1 MISSNFLQIA
11 TMFSNS
17 FIGIND
23 YQNDWKER
31 IKQQWQESKSL
42 PRKQKKAKRKELNL
56 DWSIANYN
64 PFNF

>member
-11 TMFSNS
+11 SIFSNS

-31 IKQQWQESKSL
+31 IKQQWHDSKSL

>member
-1 MISSNFLQIA
+1 
-11 TMFSNS
+11 MFSNS

>member
-31 IKQQWQESKSL
+31 IKQQWRDSKSL